1 MNNYGYIPLWVLVK
15 VLSFGIVCEL
25 YTILKKEDQIEVAE
39 TFNTVPSVLEDILI
53 ILSNYR
59 NLCAHEDIVFEHKT
73 ERVIPDTKYHQI
85 MKIPKM
91 DGEYIYGK
99 NDIFAL
105 IIIFKILLSKKD
117 FRLMM
122 KEIEYELELLDG
134 KIDTISINKVLDRMG
149 FPQNYMDIIGW

>member
-1 MNNYGYIPLWVLVK
+1 
-15 VLSFGIVCEL
+15 
-25 YTILKKEDQIEVAE
+25 
-39 TFNTVPSVLEDILI
+39 
-53 ILSNYR
+53 
-59 NLCAHEDIVFEHKT
+59 
-73 ERVIPDTKYHQI
+73 
-85 MKIPKM
+85 M